1 MPGTKAKQICLLLLT
16 SKNTLITGEAGN
28 AHYSAVTHLT
38 GLPLDLGVKCM
49 IAEYH
54 VYAGCR
60 RGIVNGQY
68 RGGSGPTRAVMDQK
82 FVKETFS
89 RIEKTSITSD
99 EAVQLVKK
107 VLLSIGLQDNESTVR
122 QEQEPIPV
130 KQRSQLQVSKHL
142 AEQIKARADARIS
155 SPKYINAPHKAPK
168 KNLKGKIKFTDR
180 LEDLSPTKN
189 ISKSKKTLDEKGLQT
204 LKEGV
209 SLKVLESGLYEI
221 TVKEDEKRCYKVD
234 LRTEKANCTCL
245 EFENIKKSKQKS
257 RREQICKHILVVLL
271 CLGFPYGSDIIRK
284 HCYSV
289 SDRIMIELKIAGF
302 LHQNLNIEEIIR
314 KFENEIKVKEPSEQE
329 IALPFFNKKK
339 TYGQYKSYEEAKL
352 FVDKHTE
359 KFPCKWYGVK
369 YDELRYQCT
378 CATHT
383 TKGSGKLRQKL
394 SQARPLVF
402 LVYFTSIFKNIN
414 TGRFSAKDE
423 KRYFHMLS
431 ECVTNLGGEKLINFS
446 NLKPPF
452 DIDIT
457 RIPKENR
464 ELVIKTFPEYN
475 FVE

>member
-1 MPGTKAKQICLLLLT
+1 MPGTKAKQICFLLLT

-168 KNLKGKIKFTDR
+168 KNLKGKINNNR
-180 LEDLSPTKN
+180 
-189 ISKSKKTLDEKGLQT
+189 I
-204 LKEGV
+204 
-209 SLKVLESGLYEI
+209 I
-221 TVKEDEKRCYKVD
+221 
-234 LRTEKANCTCL
+234 
-245 EFENIKKSKQKS
+245 IK
-257 RREQICKHILVVLL
+257 
-271 CLGFPYGSDIIRK
+271 
-284 HCYSV
+284 
-289 SDRIMIELKIAGF
+289 
-302 LHQNLNIEEIIR
+302 
-314 KFENEIKVKEPSEQE
+314 
-329 IALPFFNKKK
+329 
-339 TYGQYKSYEEAKL
+339 
-352 FVDKHTE
+352 
-359 KFPCKWYGVK
+359 
-369 YDELRYQCT
+369 
-378 CATHT
+378 
-383 TKGSGKLRQKL
+383 
-394 SQARPLVF
+394 
-402 LVYFTSIFKNIN
+402 
-414 TGRFSAKDE
+414 
-423 KRYFHMLS
+423 
-431 ECVTNLGGEKLINFS
+431 
-446 NLKPPF
+446 
-452 DIDIT
+452 
-457 RIPKENR
+457 
-464 ELVIKTFPEYN
+464 
-475 FVE
+475 